1 MGITKIVDS
10 RLTVDDYVICFY
22 CLRIR
27 ALSVVHCFS
36 RSLWIWLLH
45 LLYLFLIVSPAPLFS
60 CISDVLFGGSV
71 FLAFCVLVF
80 FGSVS
85 AYN

>member
-1 MGITKIVDS
+1 MGITKSVDS

-36 RSLWIWLLH
+36 RSLWIWRLH
-45 LLYLFLIVSPAPLFS
+45 LLYLFLIVSPAPW
-60 CISDVLFGGSV
+60 
-71 FLAFCVLVF
+71 FLRIPDVF
-80 FGSVS
+80 FGVSAFPAFFVLFFCSAS